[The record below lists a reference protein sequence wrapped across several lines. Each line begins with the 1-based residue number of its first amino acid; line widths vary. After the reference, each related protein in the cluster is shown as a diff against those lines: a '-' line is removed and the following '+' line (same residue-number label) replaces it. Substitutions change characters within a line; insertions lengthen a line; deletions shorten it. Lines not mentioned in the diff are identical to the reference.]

1 MQLKPEILDVLNT
14 LNADQN
20 EIDNLTSYFATQLV
34 QAQAN
39 VVQIGDNI
47 TSLQTQLVEAQD
59 LVTVLSTAISKFVVM

>member
-34 QAQAN
+34 QTQAN